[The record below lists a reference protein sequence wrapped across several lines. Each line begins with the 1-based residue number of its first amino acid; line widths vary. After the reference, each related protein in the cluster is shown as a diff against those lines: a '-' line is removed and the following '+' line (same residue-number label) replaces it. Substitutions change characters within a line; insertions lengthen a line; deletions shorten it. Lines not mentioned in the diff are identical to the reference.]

1 MNLRQFTLSPTQGQL
16 PDYASF
22 KMLAKLKTCLNSS
35 LEQSLHNLDLKHRST
50 SSCDCCPVQCYFQ
63 NSSLFSKTCS
73 MTSQRWRFLWY
84 YSSIKERFL
93 TWRSQK
99 FWELTF
105 SKLGFEGR
113 ANIKGCD
120 DPNFTSWQLAL
131 SFDQNWKVWV
141 EERGPFAGKCQ
152 VVNNSSNLAQ
162 SLFGLCGCISVFAR
176 SDHQCS
182 INALGSILLPPK
194 KFRGELLTD
203 ASIW

>member
-141 EERGPFAGKCQ
+141 EERGPFCREMSSCQ
-152 VVNNSSNLAQ
+152 QFFQSSP
-162 SLFGLCGCISVFAR
+162 
-176 SDHQCS
+176 
-182 INALGSILLPPK
+182 ILIW
-194 KFRGELLTD
+194 LL
-203 ASIW
+203 WLY